1 MHGQQYKC
9 PHCVTTGSFA
19 VSRQMLHSKIDG
31 YESSELTEEAD
42 ARCLLS
48 SYGAAGCWL
57 TFEVSVA
64 AGLED

>member
-1 MHGQQYKC
+1 M
-9 PHCVTTGSFA
+9 
-19 VSRQMLHSKIDG
+19 SRQMLHSKIDG

-48 SYGAAGCWL
+48 SYGAAGYGL

-64 AGLED
+64 AGLDD